1 MKRPN
6 PLPPDLMTPA
16 ERRAEICCL
25 LALGL
30 IRLRQRDTVQLS
42 DGCGESSLHNSADQS
57 IHATRIQKETA

>member
-6 PLPPDLMTPA
+6 SLPPGLMTPA

-42 DGCGESSLHNSADQS
+42 DGYGESSLHNSADQS
-57 IHATRIQKETA
+57 IHATPTHRRTA